1 MSKSNNKAINE
12 IKEIFGDHVASG
24 KPCLKMVG
32 CGEIMINELPFSFS
46 MQNIGAASDAGIC
59 VTISGEAVNNGI
71 VRFTDFTFVKTVNGK
86 AIPKRYDFPL
96 VKKADGKMIYQAK
109 FTDVKLPEYD
119 PSAASTKEE
128 FLNVL
133 ANQLTF
139 RVTPLYD
146 GEGLPEIMLSVY
158 PFGDPLTGS
167 ATEWKRVTS
176 DQDYFLHKL
185 KKGRRTSPFKKRR

>member
-1 MSKSNNKAINE
+1 MSKSKNKKINE

-24 KPCLKMVG
+24 KPCLKMIG

-59 VTISGEAVNNGI
+59 VTISGEAVDSGV
-71 VRFTDFTFVKTVNGK
+71 VRFTDFTYMKNVNGK
-86 AIPKRYDFPL
+86 AMPERYDLPL

-109 FTDVKLPEYD
+109 FTDIKLPEFD
-119 PSAASTKEE
+119 PSVATTKEE
-128 FLNVL
+128 FLGVL
-133 ANQLTF
+133 STQLTF

-146 GEGLPEIMLSVY
+146 GEGLPEVMLSVY
-158 PFGDPLTGS
+158 PFGDPITGS

-185 KKGRRTSPFKKRR
+185 KTGRRTSAFKKRR